1 MKNKMNKIKG
11 LAIALLAIL
20 FSLTSCEGEWIDS
33 ELNIDPD
40 SPSDVPMNLL
50 LPGIQQSM
58 GYNLM
63 GNNSVRTNNIWM
75 QIFDGVSRQSFTEAR
90 YQLTPADVNNL
101 WINTY
106 TEMMMNTT
114 IMVEKSRQEGSES
127 PHYTGIGQVLQA
139 TTLGIT
145 TDLFG
150 DVPFSDAFEGSRG
163 NLKPVYDEQQRVYDT
178 IFTMLNNAVPNLN
191 SDENTFA
198 VSGDVIYGGDLSKW
212 EKAANSIKARHYLQ
226 LSNVLGNEAYT
237 KALEAAQGG
246 FESNADDYL
255 VPFEDSNRNPIFQFM
270 EQRGDIR
277 MGSTLVDMLKNN
289 DDPRL
294 EFYVAPNG
302 DGEFVGSEIGSQN
315 ESASAPGPAIAGEEQ
330 AVKLMTYSELKFI
343 EAEAYFRLGETAN
356 AQAAYEAAVAASL
369 LRITG
374 SDQSD
379 WIASNLPGMTL
390 ESILTQKYIDGV
402 GTNQPYADWRRTGIP
417 NLELAPGAVTSSI
430 PTRFP
435 YAQNELD
442 YNRANVPT
450 VTITDKVWWD
460 Q

>member
-1 MKNKMNKIKG
+1 MNKIKG
-11 LAIALLAIL
+11 LALALFAMLI
-20 FSLTSCEGEWIDS
+20 SLTSCEGEWIDS

-40 SPSDVPMNLL
+40 APSDVPMNLL

-114 IMVEKSRQEGSES
+114 ILVQKSRMEGSES
-127 PHYTGIGQVLQA
+127 PHYTGIGQVMQA

-163 NLKPVYDEQQRVYDT
+163 NLTPVYDEQQKVYDT
-178 IFTMLNNAVPNLN
+178 IFTLLDNAVPNLN
-191 SDENTFA
+191 SSENTFA
-198 VSGDVIYGGDLSKW
+198 VSGDVIYGGNLAKW

-237 KALEAAQGG
+237 KALAAAQDG

-277 MGSTLVDMLKNN
+277 MGATLVDLLVSN

-294 EFYVAPNG
+294 EFYVEANG

-315 ESASAPGPAIAGEEQ
+315 ESASAPGPAIAGTDQ

-343 EAEAYFRLGETAN
+343 EAEAHFRLGQTTE

-369 LRITG
+369 LRVTG
-374 SDQSD
+374 EDQSD

-402 GTNQPYADWRRTGIP
+402 GTNQPYADWRRTGLP
-417 NLELAPGAVTSSI
+417 SLELAPGAVTSSI